1 MMWNFRTHGTR
12 ESQGALIVVKTFWG
26 SLNNV
31 TIKEIWLVNFSFF
44 FFDST
49 NSEASKGKQNQSQ
62 THTLKKTHK
71 HMSIH
76 SYSFA
81 LSETNRDSRKQ
92 GWKISQIQEP
102 LFPAGLAHKTIQQ
115 ANSSASNTF
124 TTFLCLPA
132 CLSLLLLPLCTSH
145 SSPPLLLYSPPHPCW
160 HATVK
165 GSSRWVQLWNQPSGG
180 HIQEGFLYVC
190 GFLVKLQ
197 ISPVSRHLQC
207 LRLYHCTVWWLAGIY
222 IYIYIDFF
230 NHLFLL

>member
-31 TIKEIWLVNFSFF
+31 TIKEIWLVIFF

-132 CLSLLLLPLCTSH
+132 SHFFSCLSAPLT
-145 SSPPLLLYSPPHPCW
+145 PLLLCSSTLPPILVDMPQLKVAPDECSFE
-160 HATVK
+160 T
-165 GSSRWVQLWNQPSGG
+165 SRVVGTSRR
-180 HIQEGFLYVC
+180 GFYMYVA
-190 GFLVKLQ
+190 FL
-197 ISPVSRHLQC
+197 
-207 LRLYHCTVWWLAGIY
+207 
-222 IYIYIDFF
+222 
-230 NHLFLL
+230 